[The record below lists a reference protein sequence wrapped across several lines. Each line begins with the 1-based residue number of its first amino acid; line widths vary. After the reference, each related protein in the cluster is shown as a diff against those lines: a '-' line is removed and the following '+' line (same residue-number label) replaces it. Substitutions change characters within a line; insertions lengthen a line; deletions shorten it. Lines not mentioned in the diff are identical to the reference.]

1 MKRIHMFLQLSRSDQ
16 WLLIQAFVVL
26 AIVVLGLQVL
36 PWLTLQRLLLKFAN
50 GYSRFV
56 PAQSP
61 SAQNIARSIKIASQY
76 IPKATCLPQAM
87 AAQLLLIQNSYPVDL
102 QIGVAKN
109 KDGLLEAHAWVR
121 CRSEILIGG
130 AHGLDH
136 LVALS
141 LTKKEDLE
149 DYARAA

>member
-1 MKRIHMFLQLSRSDQ
+1 MFLQLSLSDQ

-26 AIVVLGLQVL
+26 AAVVSGLRVL
-36 PWLTLQRLLLKFAN
+36 PGLTLQHLLLQLANKF
-50 GYSRFV
+50 SLFV
-56 PAQSP
+56 PAQRP
-61 SAQNIARSIKIASQY
+61 SARNIARSIKIASRY
-76 IPKATCLPQAM
+76 LPKATCLPQAL
-87 AAQLLLIQNSYPVDL
+87 AAQFLLTQNSYPADL

-121 CRSEILIGG
+121 YESEILIGRVQD
-130 AHGLDH
+130 LNR

-141 LTKKEDLE
+141 STKREDLE